1 VVEEAPPILLGKPKA
16 PPAGKGQV
24 LVVGVDSLLTS
35 LARCCRPVPPDEIV
49 GFVTRG
55 KGVSI
60 HRASCANAQSLLRR
74 QSERLIDVAW
84 GAPGA
89 DKDALFPVDVLV
101 LAQDRQGLLRDIS
114 EVFSREKLN
123 VIGVNTV
130 TLRGEAQMQFTLE
143 VADTASVRRALAQ
156 VVEVKGVISARRR

>member
-1 VVEEAPPILLGKPKA
+1 
-16 PPAGKGQV
+16 V
-24 LVVGVDSLLTS
+24 LVVGVDSLLTN
-35 LARCCRPVPPDEIV
+35 LARCCRPVPPDEVV

-60 HRASCANAQSLLRR
+60 HRASCANAQALMQR

-89 DKDALFPVDVLV
+89 NEDARFPVDVLV

-143 VADTASVRRALAQ
+143 VADTAGVRRALAQ
-156 VVEVKGVISARRR
+156 VAEVKGVVSARRR